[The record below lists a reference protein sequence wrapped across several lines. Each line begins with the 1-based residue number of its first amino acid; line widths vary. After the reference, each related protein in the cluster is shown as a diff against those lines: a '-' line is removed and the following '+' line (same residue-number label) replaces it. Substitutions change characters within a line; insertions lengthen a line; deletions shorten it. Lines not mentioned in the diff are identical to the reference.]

1 MKNSF
6 IAILF
11 LLFTFN
17 SQAQTWASKAENAQF
32 QTRVNNYL
40 AYSREVKKTQGV
52 FTDDDFDLISN
63 RCLTKEGI
71 FRLEISQD
79 KSTITV
85 YFLEWIDLFTVNWLF
100 TEANSALKYKL
111 RIHPEVEFTF

>member
-1 MKNSF
+1 MKSLV
-6 IAILF
+6 IAIF

-17 SQAQTWASKAENAQF
+17 SQAQSWEAKMENAQF

-40 AYSREVKKTQGV
+40 AYSCEVKKTQGL

-63 RCLTKEGI
+63 RCLSKEGI
-71 FRLEISQD
+71 FRLVFSQD

-85 YFLEWIDLFTVNWLF
+85 YYLEWIDHWTINWLF
-100 TEANSALKYKL
+100 SEASPDLSHKL
-111 RIHPEVEFTF
+111 RIHPSTEFNF